1 MNWKYFYSS
10 VKGTSHIASNT
21 LKQDSCEICE
31 FNNYLVSAVADG
43 AGSAKHS
50 DLSSKFICKLF
61 VRKSKQWLISN
72 KLENLTRAII
82 SEWFIYFQKVIN
94 RAVLRKQYRLK
105 VIKSNTDSVKLKNR
119 YLIVEYN
126 LKTPAKLINNWYK
139 DKALS
144 IYKKELDKC
153 FQQFITYK
161 VVKPNLKIRK
171 LTKRWG
177 SYNKNSNTITMNI
190 ETIKANKDCIDYVIY
205 HELCHSMHFSHNKEF
220 YNLLESKC
228 KDWNQLKYKLET
240 LIL

>member
-1 MNWKYFYSS
+1 MIATTEKIEYGKEIIEFELLQEDRKTLSIEVLPTTKIK
-10 VKGTSHIASNT
+10 VKAPENKN
-21 LKQDSCEICE
+21 KQDIIKKVQNKAKWITKQKQY
-31 FNNYLVSAVADG
+31 FNDNYKEPLEKIYVSG
-43 AGSAKHS
+43 ECFRYLG
-50 DLSSKFICKLF
+50 
-61 VRKSKQWLISN
+61 
-72 KLENLTRAII
+72 
-82 SEWFIYFQKVIN
+82 
-94 RAVLRKQYRLK
+94 KQYRLK
-105 VIKSNTDSVKLKNR
+105 VIKSNTDSVKLKNG

-126 LKTPAKLINNWYK
+126 LKTPTKLINNWYK

-153 FQQFITYK
+153 FQQFVAYDI
-161 VVKPNLKIRK
+161 VKPSLKIRK

-177 SYNKNSNTITMNI
+177 SYNKNNNSITMNI
-190 ETIKANKDCIDYVIY
+190 ETIKANKNCIDYVIY

>member
-1 MNWKYFYSS
+1 MIATTEKIEYGKEIIEFELLQEDRKTLSIEVLPTTKIKVKAPENKNRQDIIKKVQNKAKWITKQKRYFADNYKKTDEKKYVSGECFR
-10 VKGTSHIASNT
+10 
-21 LKQDSCEICE
+21 
-31 FNNYLVSAVADG
+31 YLG
-43 AGSAKHS
+43 
-50 DLSSKFICKLF
+50 
-61 VRKSKQWLISN
+61 
-72 KLENLTRAII
+72 
-82 SEWFIYFQKVIN
+82 
-94 RAVLRKQYRLK
+94 KQYRLK
-105 VIKSNTDSVKLKNR
+105 VIKSNTDSVKLKNG

-144 IYKKELDKC
+144 TYKKELDKC

-161 VVKPNLKIRK
+161 VVKPNLNIRK

-205 HELCHSMHFSHNKEF
+205 HELCHCMHFSHNKEF

-228 KDWNQLKYKLET
+228 KDWNQLKNKLET

>member
-1 MNWKYFYSS
+1 MIATTEKIEYGKEIIEFELLQEDRKTLSIEVLPTTKIK
-10 VKGTSHIASNT
+10 VKAPENKN
-21 LKQDSCEICE
+21 KQDIIKKVQNKAKWITRQKRY
-31 FNNYLVSAVADG
+31 FVDNYKKPDEKKYVSG
-43 AGSAKHS
+43 ESFRYLG
-50 DLSSKFICKLF
+50 
-61 VRKSKQWLISN
+61 
-72 KLENLTRAII
+72 
-82 SEWFIYFQKVIN
+82 
-94 RAVLRKQYRLK
+94 KQYRLK
-105 VIKSNTDSVKLKNR
+105 VIKSNTDSVKLKNG

-153 FQQFITYK
+153 FQQFTTYGLA
-161 VVKPNLKIRK
+161 KPNLKIRK

-205 HELCHSMHFSHNKEF
+205 HELCHSLHFSHNKEF

-228 KDWNQLKYKLET
+228 KDWSQLKNKLET

>member
-1 MNWKYFYSS
+1 MIATTEKIEYGKEIIEFELLQEDRKTLSIEVLPTTKIKVKAPENKNRQDIIKKVQNKAKWITKQKRYFADNYKKTDEKKYVSGECFR
-10 VKGTSHIASNT
+10 
-21 LKQDSCEICE
+21 
-31 FNNYLVSAVADG
+31 YLG
-43 AGSAKHS
+43 
-50 DLSSKFICKLF
+50 
-61 VRKSKQWLISN
+61 
-72 KLENLTRAII
+72 
-82 SEWFIYFQKVIN
+82 
-94 RAVLRKQYRLK
+94 KQYRLK
-105 VIKSNTDSVKLKNR
+105 VIKSNTDSVKLKNG

-144 IYKKELDKC
+144 TYKKELDKC

-161 VVKPNLKIRK
+161 VVKPNLNIRK

-205 HELCHSMHFSHNKEF
+205 HELCHCMHFSHNKEF